1 MDADPSRPFKMNA
14 KTAYYIK
21 IILPQ
26 WFKHFCSFRVVNIDL
41 LLAVPV
47 PHKSPLLRSSAWPV
61 QVQYPCG
68 YSWREDQR
76 SPMKCDLCGSSRLER
91 RTASVSAGRDRYG
104 CEILLRRIKS
114 PFWRVP
120 RWNQPVDLFYWL
132 QRSAPKQPFSIIW
145 EGYWNYSAEAKGPQL
160 RIKHE
165 SPPRLL
171 EEIGSVV
178 AVFNRSSSMNE
189 IK

>member
-21 IILPQ
+21 IILPH

-41 LLAVPV
+41 MLLAVPV
-47 PHKSPLLRSSAWPV
+47 THKSPLLRSSASPV

-76 SPMKCDLCGSSRLER
+76 SPMKCDLYGSSRLER

-120 RWNQPVDLFYWL
+120 RWNQPVDLFL
-132 QRSAPKQPFSIIW
+132 LAPEICTQATIFHNLRRILRLFCRSQRSSVKDQAW
-145 EGYWNYSAEAKGPQL
+145 ESSAASGGD
-160 RIKHE
+160 R
-165 SPPRLL
+165 
-171 EEIGSVV
+171 
-178 AVFNRSSSMNE
+178 FSSSSV
-189 IK
+189 